1 MGVKV
6 SGVKLPSKD
15 MRELE
20 RGVLPSQ
27 EKNVL
32 SQLRDR
38 LFSLDL
44 GTSSTV
50 QTFQGS
56 IFFDKKL
63 CVGSLMN

>member
-20 RGVLPSQ
+20 RRVLPLQ

-32 SQLRDR
+32 PQLRDR
-38 LFSLDL
+38 LSSLDL
-44 GTSSTV
+44 GMSRTV
-50 QTFQGS
+50 QTF
-56 IFFDKKL
+56 
-63 CVGSLMN
+63 

>member
-6 SGVKLPSKD
+6 SGVKVPCKD
-15 MRELE
+15 MKALE
-20 RGVLPSQ
+20 RVILPLQ

-44 GTSSTV
+44 GMPSTV
-50 QTFQGS
+50 QTFQGG

-63 CVGSLMN
+63 CVGSVMN

>member
-20 RGVLPSQ
+20 RGVLPLQ

-32 SQLRDR
+32 SQLRDQ

-63 CVGSLMN
+63 CVGSFMN

>member
-6 SGVKLPSKD
+6 SGVKVPSKD
-15 MRELE
+15 MKELE
-20 RGVLPSQ
+20 RGILPLQ

-44 GTSSTV
+44 GMSSTV
-50 QTFQGS
+50 QTFHGS
-56 IFFDKKL
+56 IFFDKKF
-63 CVGSLMN
+63 CVGSFMN